1 MSQPLGGRV
10 AIVTG
15 ASRGIGKGI
24 ALQLGEAGATV
35 YITGRTMQPDGRGTS
50 LMECAEEIEKR
61 GGKCIPV
68 QCDHEKDEDIKK
80 LFEKV
85 KQEQN
90 GQLDILV
97 NNAYKAVKALVDA
110 EGKKFY
116 TLPPELWD
124 DVNNVGLR
132 NHYICSVYAAR
143 IMAPQK
149 KGLIVNISSPGG
161 LNYMINAAYGVGKA
175 ACDRMAADCAVELK
189 KDNVAF
195 VSLWPGAVR
204 TENTKD
210 MLKAGRK
217 QDVDRDEAMA
227 GVSIV
232 VEIQELLV
240 YLWRVVQIQRMFEMG
255 ETPEFAGKAVVHL
268 AADPNIMKRSGKILI
283 AAEMG
288 EVYGFK
294 DIDGRQPPNLRRI
307 KDSLSIFGYTG
318 LAAWIPSFIKIPFWL
333 LAAATHKF

>member
-1 MSQPLGGRV
+1 MSQPLSGRIAV
-10 AIVTG
+10 VTG

-97 NNAYKAVKALVDA
+97 NNAYKAVGALTDSA
-110 EGKKFY
+110 AGKKFY
-116 TLPPELWD
+116 LLPPEFWD

-143 IMAPQK
+143 LMAPQK
-149 KGLIVNISSPGG
+149 KGLIVNISSFGG
-161 LNYMINAAYGVGKA
+161 LGHAIQSVYSVGKA
-175 ACDRMAADCAVELK
+175 ACDRMATDCAVELR

-204 TENTKD
+204 TENILD
-210 MLKAGRK
+210 MLKKGPKEDPERD
-217 QDVDRDEAMA
+217 QDTLGGVKMDREA
-227 GVSIV
+227 VK
-232 VEIQELLV
+232 
-240 YLWRVVQIQRMFEMG
+240 RMFEMG

-268 AADPNIMKRSGKILI
+268 AADPNIMQRSGKIQCT
-283 AAEMG
+283 AELA

-294 DIDGRQPPNLRRI
+294 DIDGRQPPNFRRI
-307 KDSLSIFGYTG
+307 KDALSMFGYTR
-318 LAAWIPSFIKIPFWL
+318 LAAWIPSFIKIPYWL
-333 LAAATHKF
+333 LVVATHKF